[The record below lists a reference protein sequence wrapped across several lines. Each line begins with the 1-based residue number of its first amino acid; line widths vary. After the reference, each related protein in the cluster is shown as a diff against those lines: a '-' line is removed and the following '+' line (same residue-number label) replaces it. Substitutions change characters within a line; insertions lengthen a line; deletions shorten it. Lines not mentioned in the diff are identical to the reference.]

1 MRFAERI
8 DEAPDQ
14 GNLASDLG
22 RKPLEQQTGTG
33 QQVSLRQ
40 TPSQNVTFAVKNLAQ
55 QLKIWGGI
63 FLRACNLELP
73 VLRGHQN
80 FATARNLKDHLT

>member
-22 RKPLEQQTGTG
+22 SKPLEQQTGTS
-33 QQVSLRQ
+33 QQVSFRQ

-63 FLRACNLELP
+63 VLGARNLELP

-80 FATARNLKDHLT
+80 FPTARNLKDHLT